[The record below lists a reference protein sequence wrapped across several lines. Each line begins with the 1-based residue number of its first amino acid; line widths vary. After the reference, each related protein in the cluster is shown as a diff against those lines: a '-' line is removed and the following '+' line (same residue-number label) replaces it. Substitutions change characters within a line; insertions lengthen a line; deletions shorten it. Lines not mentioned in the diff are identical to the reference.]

1 MSVVGSVFVAV
12 GESAGQMTESLGEV
26 AGTEVMA
33 LDGESVHRRM
43 RASTVD
49 EWFGVVAQ
57 PNRYVEPDP
66 APGAR
71 LAPVGHRLSEL
82 ISTCE

>member
-1 MSVVGSVFVAV
+1 
-12 GESAGQMTESLGEV
+12 MTESLGEV
-26 AGTEVMA
+26 AGTEVLA

-66 APGAR
+66 APAAVQALDWRPWVIGC
-71 LAPVGHRLSEL
+71 PS
-82 ISTCE
+82 